1 MRQEQQKRDTKEA
14 NHFDVQEDV
23 GPLSAFYTWDG
34 NNSPFM
40 VALSYHVGLS
50 GEP

>member
-14 NHFDVQEDV
+14 NHFDVREDV
-23 GPLSAFYTWDG
+23 GPLSAFYAWDR

-40 VALSYHVGLS
+40 AALSYHVGLS